1 MKNSPKTPDT
11 VPECKQVVPGICTET
26 GNESGLALNY
36 VFGWNV
42 AQQRCA
48 RVSSDSYCVWGTV
61 AGFFRDVNECS
72 LICGDSSALHG
83 RTGNFNEDGQASPCK
98 TTQPTF
104 KCRDEL
110 KKVTARYDYGVRRC
124 RPVRICLS
132 GGYDTIEECNRR
144 CVGKAFTIQ

>member
-1 MKNSPKTPDT
+1 MAEDLRYPAYFDGTA
-11 VPECKQVVPGICTET
+11 CKQEHERGQCRYHGPSTSFRTVEQCKVTCLG
-26 GNESGLALNY
+26 Y
-36 VFGWNV
+36 VNK
-42 AQQRCA
+42 
-48 RVSSDSYCVWGTV
+48 
-61 AGFFRDVNECS
+61 
-72 LICGDSSALHG
+72 
-83 RTGNFNEDGQASPCK
+83 DGQASPCK

-110 KKVTARYDYGVRRC
+110 KKVTARYDSGVRRC

>member
-1 MKNSPKTPDT
+1 MRLSLAAPAT
-11 VPECKQVVPGICTET
+11 VPECKPVVPGICTET
-26 GNESGLALNY
+26 GNDSGSVLNY
-36 VFGWNV
+36 VFAWNV
-42 AQQRCA
+42 AQQRCT
-48 RVSSDSYCVWGTV
+48 RVSSDAYCVRGTA
-61 AGFFRDVNECS
+61 AGLFRDEKECS

-83 RTGNFNEDGQASPCK
+83 RTGNVNEDGKASPCK

-144 CVGKAFTIQ
+144 CVGKTLAIQ